1 MVLKTICPPA
11 LIYLVFS
18 ITQVAIDTMRGM
30 YNLAFIKIWVALVFT
45 ILLNYLCLSG
55 LGVVSWL
62 IVFIPF
68 ILMTIIVSM
77 LLFMFGL
84 DPATG
89 KIQSHTKGK
98 KMDVREQVSKE
109 MKVPANENKK
119 HHHKHRH
126 HNKTKQVDASVYGI
140 DDNSRPYTKDNY
152 SYITIDYDRSKIS
165 KDEKKVLTD
174 MVQKRTNLSKDPLQ
188 RNK

>member
-1 MVLKTICPPA
+1 MVLKMICPPA

-55 LGVVSWL
+55 LGVISWL

-77 LLFMFGL
+77 LLIMFGL
-84 DPATG
+84 DPSTG
-89 KIQSHTKGK
+89 KIRRSK
-98 KMDVREQVSKE
+98 KNVLTPKDNRAVALAERLAKKYDMEE
-109 MKVPANENKK
+109 PTGPANVNKK
-119 HHHKHRH
+119 YDTRE
-126 HNKTKQVDASVYGI
+126 TTYG
-140 DDNSRPYTKDNY
+140 K
-152 SYITIDYDRSKIS
+152 SKIS
-165 KDEKKVLTD
+165 HNEKKVLND
-174 MVQKRTNLSKDPLQ
+174 MVQKRTGLARDPLLI
-188 RNK
+188 NKL

>member
-18 ITQVAIDTMRGM
+18 ITQVAIDTMKGM
-30 YNLAFIKIWVALVFT
+30 YNLAFIKIWVSLVFT

-84 DPATG
+84 DPSTG
-89 KIQSHTKGK
+89 KIQSHSKGK
-98 KMDVREQVSKE
+98 KLDAREQVSKK
-109 MKVPANENKK
+109 MKEPKKNKN
-119 HHHKHRH
+119 HHHHDHRH
-126 HNKTKQVDASVYGI
+126 ENKTKQVDANVYGN
-140 DDNSRPYTKDNY
+140 DDNSPPYTKDNY
-152 SYITIDYDRSKIS
+152 SYIMIDYDESKIS
-165 KDEKKVLTD
+165 KDEKHVLTD
-174 MVQKRTNLSKDPLQ
+174 MVQKRTDLQTDPLQ